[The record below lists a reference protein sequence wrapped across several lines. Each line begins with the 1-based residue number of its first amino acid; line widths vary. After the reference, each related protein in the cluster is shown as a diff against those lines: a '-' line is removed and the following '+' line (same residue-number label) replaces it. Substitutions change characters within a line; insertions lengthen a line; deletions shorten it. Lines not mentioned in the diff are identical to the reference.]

1 MDIKHRTWLMIS
13 FLFMCLSLEF
23 HVSSGAD
30 TISANQSLSGDQ
42 TILSAGGAFRFGFFK
57 PGNSS
62 NYYIGMW
69 YDKISLQ
76 TIVWVA
82 NREKPVSDKYSSV
95 LRISDGNLVLFD
107 ESKVPVWSTNITS
120 TTTSSLE
127 AILLDE
133 GNLVLRELSGNSSTS
148 LWESFDHPAHTW
160 IPGMKMRLDK
170 RTKVSQRL
178 ISWKNVE
185 DPAPGLFSLELDPNG
200 SNSYFI
206 LWNGSQS
213 HRYWSSGPW
222 NENQKLFDD
231 VPEMTQNYIY
241 DFSFF
246 SNETESYFT
255 YSVKN
260 TSTIISRFYMDVT
273 GQIKQANWLDSTKSW
288 FLFWSQPRQQCEV
301 YDYCGAFGRCSEQTQ
316 KSCDCLQGFQRKSEH
331 DWSLQD
337 YSGGCERKTQLQCQ
351 NNSAA
356 NGKSDKFLTNS
367 NMALPENPQSV
378 AVRSVDE
385 CETTCLKNCSC
396 TAYAY
401 EDSQCSIWSGNLLG
415 VQQGASDGKTL
426 YIKLAASEFSSPKSK
441 RGTVIGVVVG
451 SVALVVLLG
460 LVVFLYLRRRKKTI
474 KTTKAVE
481 GS

>member
-1 MDIKHRTWLMIS
+1 M
-13 FLFMCLSLEF
+13 SLLEL
-23 HVSSGAD
+23 
-30 TISANQSLSGDQ
+30 T
-42 TILSAGGAFRFGFFK
+42 
-57 PGNSS
+57 P
-62 NYYIGMW
+62 
-69 YDKISLQ
+69 SLQ
-76 TIVWVA
+76 T
-82 NREKPVSDKYSSV
+82 
-95 LRISDGNLVLFD
+95 NLSP
-107 ESKVPVWSTNITS
+107 SKVPVWSTNITS

-213 HRYWSSGPW
+213 HR
-222 NENQKLFDD
+222 
-231 VPEMTQNYIY
+231 
-241 DFSFF
+241 
-246 SNETESYFT
+246 
-255 YSVKN
+255 
-260 TSTIISRFYMDVT
+260 
-273 GQIKQANWLDSTKSW
+273 
-288 FLFWSQPRQQCEV
+288 QQCEV

-385 CETTCLKNCSC
+385 CETTCLNNCSC

-426 YIKLAASEFSSPKSK
+426 YIKLAASEFSSPKKGGDVLSLLDPRLEGNADVEELSRICK
-441 RGTVIGVVVG
+441 VAGWCIQDDDTHRPTMGQVVQILEGILDV
-451 SVALVVLLG
+451 SRSPIPRTLQ
-460 LVVFLYLRRRKKTI
+460 VFVDNPEQIIFFTESSSSQSSQSRTNTSTQAKSNTSS
-474 KTTKAVE
+474 TN
-481 GS
+481 S